1 MGVKSI
7 YILNK
12 AGGLIFQRDFGDS
25 LSKLDSNDYLVIAGT
40 LHSVHAITTRI
51 SPVAGSSGLTVMET
65 PSFSLHIFQSQTG
78 IKFMILTD
86 RQQYGIDSIAS
97 RIHHLYSDYVMKNP
111 FYTLEMPI
119 RCEKF
124 DRYLGAYISTVA

>member
-25 LSKLDSNDYLVIAGT
+25 LNKLDSNDYLVIAGT

-97 RIHHLYSDYVMKNP
+97 RIHQLYSDYVMKNP

>member
-1 MGVKSI
+1 MAVKSI

-12 AGGLIFQRDFGDS
+12 AGGLIFQRDFSDS
-25 LSKLDSNDYLVIAGT
+25 LNKLDSNDYLVIAGT

-65 PSFSLHIFQSQTG
+65 PTFSLHIFQSQTG

-97 RIHHLYSDYVMKNP
+97 RIHQLYSDYVMKNP

-124 DRYLGAYISTVA
+124 DRYLGAYISTIA